1 VAAPYAPPRPRG
13 RSLARRPPASS
24 YPHIAAADRHLPAAV
39 AAVAGVLAGIKIN
52 TQAIRQWAG
61 AVSPELVGQLA
72 GPVAKRDPLSD
83 VLAAA
88 AGDAASVSITGQFGL
103 ANPDAVTWAQ
113 ARSGELI
120 AGIDDETR
128 RLIADQVARGQ
139 AGDLSAQQIAAKVR
153 DLVGLTPQQARAMQ
167 AFRGH
172 LERVADA
179 GKAGKP
185 AAATVANTFGL
196 SPWKG
201 GKLDAAKVDKLVD
214 QYRGRLVKQRAETIA
229 RTEMIR
235 AANEGDRLAWQ
246 KQIDQGGADGMIV
259 VREWSVTHD
268 DRLCPVCRKLDG
280 DKVESAPNL
289 PGARIKIDALLFA
302 GGLAGPPVH
311 PRCRCTILTTLEL
324 AEGLAPIPV
333 EPPAPEP
340 EPPEVEEPPA
350 PERTWQDDIADRKA
364 AVEALM
370 AKGRGKG
377 GNVPAP
383 ALRKAERELRE
394 AGKVLDAEID
404 RRVVA
409 EGVKPISVKERT
421 AIEKMRLRE
430 RELRDKYFDAADD
443 RSTRTPMQKHRA
455 RIAWE
460 AARSEYTRSRSR
472 LVDYDAAR
480 RRHLPGALRDVR
492 PMGGRFDI
500 AGHAHPGA
508 LDFDAKMADVAGR
521 FPAEWVDASN
531 RRGRVRVENADDD
544 YRTPGRAYYSDSQR
558 LVSLTPRQVSD
569 KDNSTA
575 AHEFMHRMEYTR
587 PDIKAAEWAFW
598 SRRAGKETP
607 RSLAAI
613 TGNPAYSDH
622 EIAVEDKFGNPYMG
636 KTYAARGNPEDQAWE
651 LMTMGV
657 ESVYY
662 GSHVIDDEYRA
673 FVLGVLTTL

>member
-1 VAAPYAPPRPRG
+1 MAAPYAPPRPRG
-13 RSLARRPPASS
+13 RSLARRPAAAS

-39 AAVAGVLAGIKIN
+39 TAVAGVLAAIKIDER
-52 TQAIRQWAG
+52 AIRQWAG

-88 AGDAASVSITGQFGL
+88 AGDAASVSITGQFGQ

-153 DLVGLTPQQARAMQ
+153 DLVGLTPQQARAVQ

-201 GKLDAAKVDKLVD
+201 GKLDPAKVDKLVD

-280 DKVESAPNL
+280 DKVESTPNL
-289 PGARIKIDALLFA
+289 PGARIKIETMRFT
-302 GGLAGPPVH
+302 GGVTGPPLH
-311 PRCRCTILTTLEL
+311 PRCRCTVLTTLEL

-340 EPPEVEEPPA
+340 EPAPPPKPVA
-350 PERTWQDDIADRKA
+350 TWAETMADRRAKA
-364 AVEALM
+364 AGKM
-370 AKGRGKG
+370 AKARGAG
-377 GNVPAP
+377 GATPSKQLA
-383 ALRKAERELRE
+383 AAEREITRIGKEVAAE
-394 AGKVLDAEID
+394 AD
-404 RRVVA
+404 RRA
-409 EGVKPISVKERT
+409 KAAGVKPFGKAQQGQLDRAHAAMHKADDEYFAVVGHRSTATDAEKTRARNAHSKAVSKWRVLRDRRT
-421 AIEKMRLRE
+421 AWEK
-430 RELRDKYFDAADD
+430 
-443 RSTRTPMQKHRA
+443 
-455 RIAWE
+455 
-460 AARSEYTRSRSR
+460 
-472 LVDYDAAR
+472 AR
-480 RRHLPGALRDVR
+480 REHLRGVLAEVR
-492 PMGGRFDI
+492 PMGGRRFDI
-500 AGHAHPGA
+500 RDHDHPGA
-508 LDFDAKMADVAGR
+508 RDFSGKLADVAER
-521 FPAEWVDASN
+521 FPTEWLDASN
-531 RRGRVRVENADDD
+531 RRGRLKVANGGHD
-544 YRTPGRAYYSDSQR
+544 GRAYYSDSEG
-558 LVSLTPRQVSD
+558 LVSLTPRQI
-569 KDNSTA
+569 DNLNESTA
-575 AHEFMHRMEYTR
+575 LHEFMHRMEQAR

-598 SRRAGKETP
+598 SRRAGTEPIRTIAE
-607 RSLAAI
+607 L
-613 TGNPAYSDH
+613 TGNPAYRAD
-622 EIAVEDKFGNPYMG
+622 EVGIGDQFGNPYMG
-636 KTYAARGNPEDQAWE
+636 KRYAAPLSGETAPWE
-651 LMTMGV
+651 LMSMGV
-657 ESVYY
+657 ESVYH
-662 GSHVIDDEYRA
+662 GTHVVDDDYRA
-673 FVLGVLTTL
+673 FVLGVFTTL